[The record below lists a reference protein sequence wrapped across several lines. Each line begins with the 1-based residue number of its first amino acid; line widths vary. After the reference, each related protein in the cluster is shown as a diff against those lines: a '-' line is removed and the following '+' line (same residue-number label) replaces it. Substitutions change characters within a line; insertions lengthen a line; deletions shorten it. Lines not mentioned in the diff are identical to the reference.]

1 MAGLDRRGP
10 DGEGPRTG
18 RHLGKCRPLDTDVEV
33 NEVDCVNDRYFQQ
46 EDDDAIRG
54 AGRGGLSRGCGC
66 GFGFGGGMRPGTR
79 AARAGRAGRSG
90 RGRGGFGRRRG

>member
-10 DGEGPRTG
+10 NGEGPRTG
-18 RHLGKCRPLDTDVEV
+18 RHMGKCRPLDTDVEV
-33 NEVDCVNDRYFQQ
+33 NDICDVNDGYFQQ
-46 EDDDAIRG
+46 EDDDIPRG
-54 AGRGGLSRGCGC
+54 VGRGGLPRGCGC
-66 GFGFGGGMRPGTR
+66 GFGGGMSPGIR